1 MKWGAPEHL
10 VWLWL
15 LPVLGWLAFW
25 LLRRRLRALHQLIA
39 PALLP
44 ASLRDAAPRRARQR
58 LVCWL
63 AAMTLLVAAFSRPQW
78 GFRWEEVKQRGL
90 DILVVLDTSRSM
102 LAQDVKPNRLQQA
115 KWGVRDFVRQ
125 LKGDRI
131 GLLAFAG
138 DSFLQCPLTID
149 YAAFLMTLED
159 VYCGIIPRGGTA
171 ITQALTEAL
180 DSFEQD
186 TEADRAII
194 LITDGDDH
202 EGDPLRLVDELKRRR
217 VRVFAIGIG
226 SRDGDLI
233 PAENGAVG
241 FLKDRAGNT
250 VKSALRED
258 VLEQLALAT
267 GGAYV
272 RSAPGD
278 SGLERIFEQ
287 GLSKLKRTDGESKMI
302 KSYEDRF
309 PWLLALAF
317 ALLVLEAALPPP
329 RRTREEGA

>member
-15 LPVLGWLAFW
+15 LPALGWLAFW

-39 PALLP
+39 PGLLP
-44 ASLRDAAPRRARQR
+44 ASLRDVAPRRARQR
-58 LVCWL
+58 LLCWL
-63 AAMTLLVAAFSRPQW
+63 AAVALLVAAFSRPQW

-138 DSFLQCPLTID
+138 GSFLQCPLTID

-287 GLSKLKRTDGESKMI
+287 GLAKLKRTDGESKMI

-329 RRTREEGA
+329 RRAREEGA